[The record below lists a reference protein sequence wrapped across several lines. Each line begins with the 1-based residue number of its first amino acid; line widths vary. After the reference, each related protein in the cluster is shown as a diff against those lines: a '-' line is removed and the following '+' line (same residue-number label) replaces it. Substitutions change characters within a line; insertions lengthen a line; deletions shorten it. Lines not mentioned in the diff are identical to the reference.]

1 MTVELNVLFK
11 KMQKDDKKEVLEFHI
26 LGDEPRHQTELIGMA
41 GGIAV
46 LDVEG
51 VKLSA
56 EFKNIQRDSKKI
68 ALKFEAKG
76 DSESEIVKLYPKA
89 GWNVNLI
96 LEPSQMSIDEFREMD
111 PHEGIEYGVN
121 TDGTVNVPDGQLDMN
136 EIEVEEEGSEGLPFT
151 VGNEEQDEDDL
162 LD

>member
-1 MTVELNVLFK
+1 MVELNVLFK

-26 LGDEPRHQTELIGMA
+26 LGDEPKFQTELIGMA
-41 GGIAV
+41 GGIAT

-51 VKLSA
+51 IKLSA
-56 EFKNIQRDSKKI
+56 EFKTIQRDSKKI

-96 LEPSQMSIDEFREMD
+96 LEPSQMSIDEFREND
-111 PHEGIEYGVN
+111 DHEGIEYGVN
-121 TDGTVNVPDGQLDMN
+121 SDGTVKVADGQLNIDDIDN
-136 EIEVEEEGSEGLPFT
+136 IEVVKEDLPFADG
-151 VGNEEQDEDDL
+151 VKAESDDDL

>member
-1 MTVELNVLFK
+1 MAVELNVLFK

-26 LGDEPRHQTELIGMA
+26 LGDEPKYQTELIGMA

-56 EFKNIQRDSKKI
+56 EFKAIQRDSKKI
-68 ALKFEAKG
+68 SLKFEAKG

-89 GWNVNLI
+89 GWNVNLR
-96 LEPSQMSIDEFREMD
+96 LEPSQMSIEEFRES
-111 PHEGIEYGVN
+111 HEGIEYGVN
-121 TDGTVNVPDGQLDMN
+121 SDGTVSVADGQIDMDDI
-136 EIEVEEEGSEGLPFT
+136 EIEVEPEEELPFT
-151 VGNEEQDEDDL
+151 VGNEEVNEDDL

>member
-1 MTVELNVLFK
+1 MPVELNVLFK

-26 LGDEPRHQTELIGMA
+26 LGDNPQHQTELIGMA

-51 VKLSA
+51 TKLSA

-76 DSESEIVKLYPKA
+76 DSESEIIKLYPKA
-89 GWNVNLI
+89 GFNVNLK
-96 LEPSQMSIDEFREMD
+96 LEPSQMSIEEFHEGSD
-111 PHEGIEYGVN
+111 HEGIEYGVN
-121 TDGTVNVPDGQLDMN
+121 NDGTVELAEGQLD
-136 EIEVEEEGSEGLPFT
+136 IDDIKVEDDLPFD
-151 VGNEEQDEDDL
+151 VDVEKEDDL